1 MDVFESMKR
10 RRMHRQFTAEPVGA
24 EALER
29 LVWAAGR
36 APMGGAELVRRLIVV
51 TDPAL
56 LKTVQEVTPSL
67 LVTPAAIIAICTDLD
82 LAERVM
88 GTQGRNILS
97 LLDSGA
103 AAENVA
109 LAAVALGL
117 GVCFFRS
124 SNEEAL
130 RIVFELPDNVRPDLL
145 IAVGHPVEKPSGA
158 PRGPKPV
165 VYKEVYGLVSETA
178 K

>member
-1 MDVFESMKR
+1 
-10 RRMHRQFTAEPVGA
+10 
-24 EALER
+24 
-29 LVWAAGR
+29 
-36 APMGGAELVRRLIVV
+36 MGGAELVRRLILV
-51 TDPAL
+51 TEPAMI
-56 LKTVQEVTPSL
+56 KTVREVTPSL
-67 LVTPAAIIAICTDLD
+67 LVEPAAIIVICTDLD

-88 GTQGRNILS
+88 GTQGRDILS

-109 LAAVALGL
+109 LAAAALGV

-130 RIVFELPDNVRPDLL
+130 RVVLELPRQVRPDLL
-145 IAVGHPVEKPSGA
+145 IAVGHPVSKPAA
-158 PRGPKPV
+158 PPRSPVSV
-165 VYKEVYGLVSETA
+165 VYRQVFGQLAEAA